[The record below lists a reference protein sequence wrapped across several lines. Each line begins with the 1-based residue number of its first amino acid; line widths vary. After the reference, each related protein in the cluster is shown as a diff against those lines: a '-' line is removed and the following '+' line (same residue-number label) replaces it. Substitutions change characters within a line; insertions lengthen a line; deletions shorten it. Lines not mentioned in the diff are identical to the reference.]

1 VYHRGVKRVAVLA
14 VLPVMAWAQGDLP
27 RVLIRTAA
35 GEIEVQLEA
44 TRAPITTANFLKYV
58 DAGLYNGGFFHR
70 TVKPDNQPNQEIKI
84 EVIQGAMD
92 PARVGQAFP
101 PIPLERTSVTRLAH
115 KNGTISMARAG
126 PNTAQHEF
134 FICIGD
140 QPELDY
146 GGRRNP
152 DGQGF
157 AAFGTVLRGMDVVG
171 RIQQSPAKG
180 QQLAPPIQILVAERV
195 R

>member
-1 VYHRGVKRVAVLA
+1 MYHRGVMRLA
-14 VLPVMAWAQGDLP
+14 LLTLFSAMLCGQGEQT

-44 TRAPITTANFLKYV
+44 RRAPITTANFLKYV

-70 TVKPDNQPNQEIKI
+70 TVKLDNQPDQEIKI

-101 PIPLERTSVTRLAH
+101 PIPLERTTVTRLAH
-115 KNGTISMARAG
+115 KNGTISMARAA
-126 PNTAQHEF
+126 PDTAQHDF

-157 AAFGTVLRGMDVVG
+157 AAFGTVLRGMEIVR

-180 QQLAPPIQILVAERV
+180 QQLAPPIQILSAERV